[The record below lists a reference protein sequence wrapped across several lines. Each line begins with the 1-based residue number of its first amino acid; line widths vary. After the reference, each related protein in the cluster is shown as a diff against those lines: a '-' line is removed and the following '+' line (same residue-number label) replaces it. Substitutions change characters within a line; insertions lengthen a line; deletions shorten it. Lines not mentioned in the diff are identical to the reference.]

1 MESFSGR
8 KEVPAAEA
16 LKAKNIKPLIPEG
29 KDALGILSNSSVAM
43 ALTMDAAKAMGQ
55 ILKVSPIVYG
65 ISLEGLNG
73 NVAPFLSQTT
83 AFHPFPDCRKRL
95 KNCVKCSPVLISGRK
110 IRAED
115 CRIL

>member
-1 MESFSGR
+1 
-8 KEVPAAEA
+8 
-16 LKAKNIKPLIPEG
+16 
-29 KDALGILSNSSVAM
+29 M

-83 AFHPFPDCRKRL
+83 AFHPFPGLQEKAKELRE
-95 KNCVKCSPVLISGRK
+95 VLSGRK

>member
-1 MESFSGR
+1 MIGEWKVLVDG

-73 NVAPFLSQTT
+73 QRCPVPFSDNSFPSVPRT
-83 AFHPFPDCRKRL
+83 AGK
-95 KNCVKCSPVLISGRK
+95 G
-110 IRAED
+110 
-115 CRIL
+115 